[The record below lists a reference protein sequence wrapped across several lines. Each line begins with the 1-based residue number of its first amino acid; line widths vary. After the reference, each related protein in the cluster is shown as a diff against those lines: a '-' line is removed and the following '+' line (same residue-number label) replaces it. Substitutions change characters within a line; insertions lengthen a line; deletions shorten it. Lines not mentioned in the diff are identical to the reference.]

1 MGDWKGYYKTSTLQ
15 YSASNALQLI
25 EEAMINAPSQ
35 LEVEKKKIKYLNI
48 PASFDIETS
57 SFIKRNSETQ
67 EDAKYACMYIWQ
79 FGLNGSV
86 IYGRTWDEFFEFLGI
101 LQDELELSNKRH
113 LVIYVHNL
121 AYEFQFINKWIQ
133 WDRVFAMKQRR
144 PIYAIAGGFEFRCS
158 LFLSNY
164 ALAYIGGFD
173 EKTGKPNLLY
183 KYPMKKM
190 VGDLDYS
197 KIRNSSTPLTSSE
210 LGYCINDVKV
220 VMCYI
225 QQKIEEDGDITKI
238 PITNTGYVRQFCR
251 DWCFYSDKLLPED
264 RERNKTEYHRLM
276 RSLTISSP
284 NEYYQMERAF
294 AGGFT
299 HTGALHANKVLHNV
313 GSADLTSSY
322 PYHMIAE
329 YFPMSSFT
337 FIGHVTSNKL
347 FYSYLRN
354 YCCMFDVTFINLR
367 PAVVFENPLSRSR
380 CIIPKDENGVE
391 VNYQV
396 NNGRLVSADEAT
408 TTLTELDWDTIYKF
422 YDWDEVRIFNMRI
435 ARRGYLPRDLILA
448 ILYLYGNKTS
458 LKGVDEKHVEY
469 MVSKN
474 MINSSFGMMV
484 TSIIRDEF
492 VYDEEWH
499 RYAPDV
505 ASRLEAYNNSYNR
518 FLYYGWGVWVTA
530 HARHS
535 LFKAIYE
542 FDEDYVYADTD
553 SIKGLHFEDHM
564 EFFKQYNREV
574 QMKILNMCNHYHI
587 PYSACQPKTIKGDRK
602 LIGVW
607 EIEKTYK
614 RFKACGAKRY
624 MYEYDDGEL
633 NLTVS
638 GLNKKY
644 AIPWLL
650 SEYKTN
656 AMCFEIFGEGMY
668 VPPGHTGKQT
678 ITYINNE
685 QEGEVTDYLGNTAH
699 FHELSSIYME
709 PQAYYMSVLTEYKNF
724 LEGVQ
729 YVEV

>member
-1 MGDWKGYYKTSTLQ
+1 MEDWKGYYKTSVLE
-15 YSASNALQLI
+15 YSEDNAVYLV
-25 EEAMINAPSQ
+25 EEAMMNAPSQ
-35 LEVEKKKIKYLNI
+35 LEVKKGKVTFYNI

-57 SFIKRNSETQ
+57 SFMVGEEKH
-67 EDAKYACMYIWQ
+67 ACMYIWQ

-86 IYGRTWDEFFEFLGI
+86 IYGRTWDQFFEFLGI
-101 LQDELELSNKRH
+101 LQEHLELANDHR
-113 LVIYVHNL
+113 LIIYVHNL
-121 AYEFQFINKWIQ
+121 AYEFQFINKWIE
-133 WDRVFAMKQRR
+133 WDKVFAIKQRR

-158 LFLSNY
+158 LILSNY
-164 ALAYIGGFD
+164 ALAYIG
-173 EKTGKPNLLY
+173 THLLY
-183 KYPMKKM
+183 KYPMQKM

-197 KIRNSSTPLTSSE
+197 KVRNSSTPLSSSE

-238 PITNTGYVRQFCR
+238 PLTNTGYVREYCR

-264 RERNKTEYHRLM
+264 RDKNKTEYHRLM
-276 RSLTISSP
+276 KSLKINSP
-284 NEYYQMERAF
+284 EEYYQMERAF

-299 HTGALHANKVLHNV
+299 HTGAMHSTKVLRDV

-337 FIGHVTSNKL
+337 YIGRITNNQL
-347 FYSYLRN
+347 FYFYLKN
-354 YCCMFDVTFINLR
+354 YCCMFDVTFKNLR
-367 PAVVFENPLSRSR
+367 PAVTFENPLSRSR
-380 CIIPKDENGVE
+380 CIIPKDENGDE
-391 VNYQV
+391 VPFQV
-396 NNGRLVSADEAT
+396 NNGRLVSAEECT

-422 YDWDEVRIFNMRI
+422 YDWDEVCIFNMRV

-448 ILYLYGNKTS
+448 ILHLYGNKTS
-458 LKGVDEKHVEY
+458 LKGVEEKHVEY

-474 MINSSFGMMV
+474 MINASFGMMV

-492 VYDEEWH
+492 VYDENWH
-499 RYAPDV
+499 KVAPDV
-505 ASRLEAYNNSYNR
+505 ASQLEAYNHSYNR
-518 FLYYGWGVWVTA
+518 FLFYGWGIWVTA

-553 SIKGLHFEDHM
+553 SIKGLHFENHM
-564 EFFKQYNREV
+564 KFFKEYNREV
-574 QMKILNMCNHYHI
+574 QMKLLKMCNHYGI
-587 PYSACQPKTIKGDRK
+587 PFSACQPKTVKGEKK

-607 EIEKTYK
+607 DMERSYK

-633 NLTVS
+633 SLTVS

-678 ITYINNE
+678 ITYIE
-685 QEGEVTDYLGNTAH
+685 GEDEGEVTDYLGNTAPY
-699 FHELSSIYME
+699 HELSSIYME
-709 PQAYYMSVLTEYKNF
+709 PQAYFMSVLAEYKDF

-729 YVEV
+729 YVEI

>member
-1 MGDWKGYYKTSTLQ
+1 MEDWKGYYKTSVLE
-15 YSASNALQLI
+15 YSEDNAVYLV
-25 EEAMINAPSQ
+25 EEAMMNAPSQ
-35 LEVEKKKIKYLNI
+35 LEVKKGKVTFYNI

-57 SFIKRNSETQ
+57 SFMVGEEKH
-67 EDAKYACMYIWQ
+67 ACMYIWQ
-79 FGLNGSV
+79 FGLNGTV
-86 IYGRTWDEFFEFLGI
+86 IYGRTWDQFFELLGI
-101 LQDELELSNKRH
+101 LQEHLELANDHR
-113 LVIYVHNL
+113 LIIYVHNL
-121 AYEFQFINKWIQ
+121 AYEFQFLNKWIE
-133 WDRVFAMKQRR
+133 WDKVFAIKQRR

-158 LFLSNY
+158 LILSNY

-197 KIRNSSTPLTSSE
+197 LIRNSSTPLSSSE

-238 PITNTGYVRQFCR
+238 PLTNTGYVREFCR

-264 RERNKTEYHRLM
+264 RDKNKTEYHRLM
-276 RSLTISSP
+276 KSLKINSP
-284 NEYYQMERAF
+284 EEYYQMERAF

-299 HTGALHANKVLHNV
+299 HTGAKHSTKVLRDV

-329 YFPMSSFT
+329 YFPMSIFSYIVRIT
-337 FIGHVTSNKL
+337 NNQL
-347 FYSYLRN
+347 FYFYLKN
-354 YCCMFDVTFINLR
+354 YCCMFDVTFKNLR
-367 PAVVFENPLSRSR
+367 PAVTFENPLSRSR
-380 CIIPKDENGVE
+380 CIIPKDENGDE
-391 VNYQV
+391 VPFQV
-396 NNGRLVSADEAT
+396 NNGRLVSAEECT

-422 YDWDEVRIFNMRI
+422 YDWDEVCIFNMRV
-435 ARRGYLPRDLILA
+435 AKRGYLPRDLILA
-448 ILYLYGNKTS
+448 ILHLYGNKTS
-458 LKGVDEKHVEY
+458 LKGVEEKHVEY

-474 MINSSFGMMV
+474 MINASFGMMV

-492 VYDEEWH
+492 VYDENWH
-499 RYAPDV
+499 KVAPDV
-505 ASRLEAYNNSYNR
+505 ASQLEAYNHSYNR
-518 FLYYGWGVWVTA
+518 FLFYGWGIWVTA

-553 SIKGLHFEDHM
+553 SIKGLHFENHM
-564 EFFKQYNREV
+564 KFFKEYNREV
-574 QMKILNMCNHYHI
+574 QMKLLKMCNHYGI
-587 PYSACQPKTIKGDRK
+587 PFSACQPKTVKGEKK

-607 EIEKTYK
+607 DMERPYK

-633 NLTVS
+633 SLTVS

-678 ITYINNE
+678 ITYIE
-685 QEGEVTDYLGNTAH
+685 GEDEGEVTDYLGNTAPY
-699 FHELSSIYME
+699 HELSSIYME
-709 PQAYYMSVLTEYKNF
+709 PQAYFMSVLTEYKDF

-729 YVEV
+729 YVEI

>member
-1 MGDWKGYYKTSTLQ
+1 MEDWKGYYKTSVLE
-15 YSASNALQLI
+15 YSEDNAVYLV
-25 EEAMINAPSQ
+25 EEAMMNAPSQ
-35 LEVEKKKIKYLNI
+35 LEVKKGKVTFYNI

-57 SFIKRNSETQ
+57 SFMVGEEKH
-67 EDAKYACMYIWQ
+67 ACMYIWQ
-79 FGLNGSV
+79 FGLNGTV
-86 IYGRTWDEFFEFLGI
+86 IYGRTWDQFFELLGI
-101 LQDELELSNKRH
+101 LQEHLELANDHR
-113 LVIYVHNL
+113 LIIYVHNL
-121 AYEFQFINKWIQ
+121 AYEFQFLNKWIE
-133 WDRVFAMKQRR
+133 WDKVFAIKQRR

-158 LFLSNY
+158 LILSNY

-197 KIRNSSTPLTSSE
+197 LIRNSSTPLSSSE

-238 PITNTGYVRQFCR
+238 PLTNTGYVREFCR

-264 RERNKTEYHRLM
+264 RDKNKTEYHRLM
-276 RSLTISSP
+276 KSLKINSP
-284 NEYYQMERAF
+284 EEYYQMERAF

-299 HTGALHANKVLHNV
+299 HTGAKHSTKVLRDV

-337 FIGHVTSNKL
+337 YIRRITNNQL
-347 FYSYLRN
+347 FYFYLKN
-354 YCCMFDVTFINLR
+354 YCCMFDVTFKNLR
-367 PAVVFENPLSRSR
+367 PAVTFENPLSRSR
-380 CIIPKDENGVE
+380 CIIPKDENGDE
-391 VNYQV
+391 VPFQV
-396 NNGRLVSADEAT
+396 NNGRLVSAEECT

-422 YDWDEVRIFNMRI
+422 YDWDEVCIFNMRV
-435 ARRGYLPRDLILA
+435 AKRGYLPRDLILA
-448 ILYLYGNKTS
+448 ILHLYGNKTS
-458 LKGVDEKHVEY
+458 LKGVEEKHVEY

-474 MINSSFGMMV
+474 MINASFGMMV

-492 VYDEEWH
+492 VYDENWH
-499 RYAPDV
+499 KVAPDV
-505 ASRLEAYNNSYNR
+505 ASQLEAYNHSYNR
-518 FLYYGWGVWVTA
+518 FLFYGWGIWVTA

-553 SIKGLHFEDHM
+553 SIKGLHFENHM
-564 EFFKQYNREV
+564 KFFKEYNREV
-574 QMKILNMCNHYHI
+574 QMKLLKMCNHYGI
-587 PYSACQPKTIKGDRK
+587 PFSACQPKTVKGEKK

-607 EIEKTYK
+607 DMERPYK

-633 NLTVS
+633 SLTVS

-678 ITYINNE
+678 ITYIE
-685 QEGEVTDYLGNTAH
+685 GEDEGEVTDYLGNTAPY
-699 FHELSSIYME
+699 HELSSIYME
-709 PQAYYMSVLTEYKNF
+709 PQAYFMSVLTEYKDF

-729 YVEV
+729 YVEI

>member
-1 MGDWKGYYKTSTLQ
+1 MEDWKGYYKTSVLD
-15 YSASNALQLI
+15 YSKDNAIYLV
-25 EEAMINAPSQ
+25 EEAMMNAPSQ
-35 LEVEKKKIKYLNI
+35 LEVKKGKVTYYNI

-57 SFIKRNSETQ
+57 SFMIGEEKH
-67 EDAKYACMYIWQ
+67 ACMYIWQ
-79 FGLNGSV
+79 FGLNGTV
-86 IYGRTWDEFFEFLGI
+86 IYGRTWDQFFEFLGI
-101 LQDELELSNKRH
+101 LQEHLELSNDHR
-113 LVIYVHNL
+113 LIIYVHNL
-121 AYEFQFINKWIQ
+121 AYEFQFINKWIE
-133 WDRVFAMKQRR
+133 WDKVFAIKQRR

-158 LFLSNY
+158 LILSNY
-164 ALAYIGGFD
+164 ALAYIG
-173 EKTGKPNLLY
+173 THLLY
-183 KYPMKKM
+183 KYPMQKM

-197 KIRNSSTPLTSSE
+197 KIRNSATPLSSSE

-238 PITNTGYVRQFCR
+238 PLTNTGYVREYCR

-264 RERNKTEYHRLM
+264 RDKNKTEYHRLM
-276 RSLTISSP
+276 KSLKINSP
-284 NEYYQMERAF
+284 EEYYQMERAF

-299 HTGALHANKVLHNV
+299 HTGAKHSTKVLRDV

-337 FIGHVTSNKL
+337 YIGRITNNQL
-347 FYSYLRN
+347 FYFYLKN

-367 PAVVFENPLSRSR
+367 PAVTFENPLSRSR
-380 CIIPKDENGVE
+380 CIIPKDENGNE
-391 VNYQV
+391 VSFQV
-396 NNGRLVSADEAT
+396 NNGRLVSADECT

-422 YDWDEVRIFNMRI
+422 YEWDEVRIFNMRV

-448 ILYLYGNKTS
+448 ILHLYGNKTS
-458 LKGVDEKHVEY
+458 LKGVEEKHVEY

-474 MINSSFGMMV
+474 MINASFGMMV

-492 VYDEEWH
+492 VYDENWH
-499 RYAPDV
+499 KVAPDV
-505 ASRLEAYNNSYNR
+505 ASQLEAYNHSYNR
-518 FLYYGWGVWVTA
+518 FLFYGWGIWVTA

-553 SIKGLHFEDHM
+553 SIKGLHFERHM
-564 EFFKQYNREV
+564 QFFKEYNREV
-574 QMKILNMCNHYHI
+574 QMKLLKMCNHYGI
-587 PYSACQPKTIKGDRK
+587 PFSACQPKTVKGEKK

-607 EIEKTYK
+607 DMERPYK

-633 NLTVS
+633 SLTVS

-678 ITYINNE
+678 ITYIE
-685 QEGEVTDYLGNTAH
+685 GEDEGEVTDYIGNTASY
-699 FHELSSIYME
+699 HELSSIYME
-709 PQAYYMSVLTEYKNF
+709 PQAYFMSVLTEYKDF

-729 YVEV
+729 YVEI

>member
-1 MGDWKGYYKTSTLQ
+1 MEDWKGYYKTSVLE
-15 YSASNALQLI
+15 YSEDNAVYLV
-25 EEAMINAPSQ
+25 EEAMMNAPSQ
-35 LEVEKKKIKYLNI
+35 LEVKKGKVTFYNI

-57 SFIKRNSETQ
+57 SFMVGEEKH
-67 EDAKYACMYIWQ
+67 ACMYIWQ
-79 FGLNGSV
+79 FGLNGTV
-86 IYGRTWDEFFEFLGI
+86 IYGRTWDQFFELLGI
-101 LQDELELSNKRH
+101 LQEHLELSNVHR
-113 LVIYVHNL
+113 LIIYVHNL
-121 AYEFQFINKWIQ
+121 AYEFQFINKWIE
-133 WDRVFAMKQRR
+133 WDKVFAIKQRR

-158 LFLSNY
+158 LILSNY
-164 ALAYIGGFD
+164 ALAYIG
-173 EKTGKPNLLY
+173 THLLY
-183 KYPMKKM
+183 KYPMQKM
-190 VGDLDYS
+190 VGNLDYS
-197 KIRNSSTPLTSSE
+197 KIRNSSTPLSSSE

-238 PITNTGYVRQFCR
+238 PLTNTGYVREYCR

-264 RERNKTEYHRLM
+264 REKNKTEYHRLM
-276 RSLTISSP
+276 KSLKINSP
-284 NEYYQMERAF
+284 EEYYQMERAF

-299 HTGALHANKVLHNV
+299 HTGAKHSTKVLRDV

-337 FIGHVTSNKL
+337 YIGRITNNQL
-347 FYSYLRN
+347 FYFYLKN
-354 YCCMFDVTFINLR
+354 YCCMFDVTFKNLR
-367 PAVVFENPLSRSR
+367 PAVTFENPLSRSR
-380 CIIPKDENGVE
+380 CIIPKDENGDE
-391 VNYQV
+391 FPFQV
-396 NNGRLVSADEAT
+396 NNGRLVSAEECT

-422 YDWDEVRIFNMRI
+422 YDWDEVFIFNMRV

-448 ILYLYGNKTS
+448 ILHLYGNKTS
-458 LKGVDEKHVEY
+458 LKGVEEKYVEY

-474 MINSSFGMMV
+474 MINASFGMMV

-492 VYDEEWH
+492 VYDEDWH
-499 RYAPDV
+499 KVAPDV
-505 ASRLEAYNNSYNR
+505 DSQLEAYNHSYNR
-518 FLYYGWGVWVTA
+518 FLFYGWGIWVTA

-553 SIKGLHFEDHM
+553 SIKGLHFENHM
-564 EFFKQYNREV
+564 QFFKEYNREV
-574 QMKILNMCNHYHI
+574 QMKLLKMCNHYGI
-587 PYSACQPKTIKGDRK
+587 PFSACQPKTVKGEKK

-607 EIEKTYK
+607 DMERPYK

-633 NLTVS
+633 SLTVS

-678 ITYINNE
+678 ITYIE
-685 QEGEVTDYLGNTAH
+685 GEDEGEVTDYLGNTAPYH
-699 FHELSSIYME
+699 DLSSIYME
-709 PQAYYMSVLTEYKNF
+709 PQAYFMSVLTEYKDF

-729 YVEV
+729 YVEI